1 MFTTAG
7 VTRSSTGASVG
18 TPSRRGSCACAPAMN
33 ASRNSAASGRIMAA
47 SLGGFMPDT
56 KRSIS
61 RAEAEALI
69 DKRVSAAIREVVW
82 VMVVVTPELAKLA
95 AGTPEDH
102 ARFAAALDG
111 VAQSQKE

>member
-1 MFTTAG
+1 
-7 VTRSSTGASVG
+7 
-18 TPSRRGSCACAPAMN
+18 
-33 ASRNSAASGRIMAA
+33 
-47 SLGGFMPDT
+47 MPDT

-111 VAQSQKE
+111 VAQSQKEDGRLAAATAASALAEALRVKAAKA